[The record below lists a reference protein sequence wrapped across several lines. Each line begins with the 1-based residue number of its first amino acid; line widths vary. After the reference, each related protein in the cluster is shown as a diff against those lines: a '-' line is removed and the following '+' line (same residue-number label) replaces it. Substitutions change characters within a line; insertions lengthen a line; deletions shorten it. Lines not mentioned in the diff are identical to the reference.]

1 MVPGNSLYATARS
14 SLRQARLRLMQAG
27 VAQREGDEGLA
38 AGLFMAAI
46 HWLDY
51 AVRLAPRR
59 RARDRLRR
67 VVGASGPIPIGASP
81 TNRRN
86 RTRMA

>member
-27 VAQREGDEGLA
+27 VAQREGDEGSA

-51 AVRLAPRR
+51 AIELRDRARLVR
-59 RARDRLRR
+59 RA
-67 VVGASGPIPIGASP
+67 A
-81 TNRRN
+81 
-86 RTRMA
+86 